1 MPTFYTGGSQNLNDL
16 ANKKPIKRFNINPMF
31 VRSRCVKDKY
41 EMYFQNTCFDGTPF
55 LGVLNVDKDALKDKL
70 NKWIKPRDRKYVT
83 LDEYSNSHS
92 KFVFNIKEWMDD
104 GFKSVKPYTDYV
116 TFTRTYRL
124 ANLLPDCVATF
135 GTGMMYEKQIAEYF
149 KKYLKENAKLR
160 KDVYGMIE
168 NITNKVLNTSHLSM
182 FDYKYN
188 KVDNSIS
195 VTLKP
200 QFVGGVLA
208 SLKLLANEK
217 KKGALKKVNF
227 DKTVKKYLNI

>member
-1 MPTFYTGGSQNLNDL
+1 MATFFTGGSQNLNDL
-16 ANKKPIKRFNINPMF
+16 ANKKPIKKFNINPLF
-31 VRSRCVKDKY
+31 VRSNYDKEKY
-41 EMYFQNTCFDGTPF
+41 EMYFQNMCFDGTPY
-55 LGVLNVDKDALKDKL
+55 LGILNVDQSVLKNKL
-70 NKWIKPRDRKYVT
+70 ETWIKPKDRKYVH
-83 LDEYSNSHS
+83 LDEFTNTKS

-124 ANLLPDCVATF
+124 ANPLPVCVSVY
-135 GTGMMYEKQIAEYF
+135 GTSMIYEKQIAEYF

-168 NITNKVLNTSHLSM
+168 NITSKTLNTSHLSM

-188 KVDNSIS
+188 NVENSIS
-195 VTLKP
+195 ITLKP

-208 SLKLLANEK
+208 ALKVMVDK
-217 KKGALKKVNF
+217 QSALKKVNF